1 MNKLNQWGET
11 LIHWKLQNLA
21 KIKEVTN
28 KWKDIFVHVLVDNAA
43 KNVQLSQSNPL
54 I

>member
-1 MNKLNQWGET
+1 MKYLYIENYKMLLKLKKSQ
-11 LIHWKLQNLA
+11 L
-21 KIKEVTN
+21 
-28 KWKDIFVHVLVDNAA
+28 DIFVHVLVDNTA